1 MIPVWVKLRS
11 LPLELWNQRALGK
24 ILSKVGKPICTD
36 QLTASRGRI
45 PYARVLVEVD
55 AAKELVKEVSF
66 KLPDGLMFHQDIEY
80 EFSPKF
86 CSHCK
91 MIGHSLHDCK
101 AIPAQKQLDRSSKG
115 IEKDGPFTE
124 SCLGSKGEVQAP
136 NNNLGHLVNG
146 PQIVDQQGVGSHS
159 REDPNQLDSSI
170 KLFSALAPL
179 PEPPGQE
186 NTMCGEGSS
195 FVKDGTLVDVHLV
208 SNAKSS
214 KLFAPSFSCVP
225 DQSRPKK

>member
-24 ILSKVGKPICTD
+24 IFSKVGKPICTD

-45 PYARVLVEVD
+45 SYARVLVEVD

-80 EFSPKF
+80 DFSPKF

-101 AIPAQKQLDRSSKG
+101 AIPAQKQLDRSSSEQESESLSLVTERLFFLTCRS
-115 IEKDGPFTE
+115 EKRGEDQKDRE
-124 SCLGSKGEVQAP
+124 RVVEELG
-136 NNNLGHLVNG
+136 
-146 PQIVDQQGVGSHS
+146 
-159 REDPNQLDSSI
+159 
-170 KLFSALAPL
+170 
-179 PEPPGQE
+179 
-186 NTMCGEGSS
+186 
-195 FVKDGTLVDVHLV
+195 
-208 SNAKSS
+208 
-214 KLFAPSFSCVP
+214 
-225 DQSRPKK
+225 